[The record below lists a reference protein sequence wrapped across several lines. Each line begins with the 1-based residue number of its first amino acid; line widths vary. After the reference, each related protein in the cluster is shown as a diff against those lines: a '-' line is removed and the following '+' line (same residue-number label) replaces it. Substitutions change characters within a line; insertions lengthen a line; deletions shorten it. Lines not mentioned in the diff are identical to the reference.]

1 MPFRIVDSATRSVC
15 AAATNQQAQL
25 EALIAPWAGAPV
37 TARLYTTGGTLL
49 RTITL
54 PALTVAGS
62 PPSITLGAHTG
73 DTAVST
79 GTPGMWVFSN
89 GATEIFRMDAGLTGA
104 LINHVGAVK
113 TGCTPTLSGVV
124 INPTDG
130 LPGSDVPSWLPAVG
144 VCVEISSGTTVGS
157 AVRAMGGNSYPGT
170 DPDNIVDPWS
180 GGAVVYVSGKPYLVV
195 MGGGHGDSSFNGSVK
210 FGPLYGSGSSTPTW
224 TPFLAGSA
232 VGAVVESPTYTDGRQ
247 ASTHSYN
254 NLVGVGS
261 TLYSMRTDAYYSGA
275 GNSSPLGFAFT
286 TAGQTAIASYPGG
299 GQFNAAAHYS
309 GNIYVIGGN
318 TSWDRLRIYN
328 IAGNSYTSEAGAD
341 LSFDNYVSM
350 AVDST
355 RGRLLVIGGSDPA
368 GSTTGSA
375 YYNLST
381 LSRQL
386 NVARPAG
393 YAFALEYDPD
403 RDVFVSP
410 QAGSATVR
418 EASASAL
425 AAGSGATWTT
435 RTFTGATPPSGAAGR
450 IYGRFRHVP
459 ELKGYILVPGL
470 ESSVYFFRSA

>member
-1 MPFRIVDSATRSVC
+1 MPTRILHAATRAAY
-15 AAATNQQAQL
+15 AAAPTQQEQC
-25 EALIAPWAGAPV
+25 EAVRDAFAGNV
-37 TARLYTTGGTLL
+37 TLRIEGAGGQHL
-49 RTITL
+49 RTMTL
-54 PALTVAGS
+54 APFSVNTATPRGIVCGS
-62 PPSITLGAHTG
+62 VLA
-73 DTAVST
+73 DTAVAPN
-79 GTPGMWVFSN
+79 TPGAAGIAPVRWEFRN
-89 GATEIFRMDAGLTGA
+89 GSTPIFETSDITQGPIRTLCSPRF
-104 LINHVGAVK
+104 GAVVF
-113 TGCTPTLSGVV
+113 TA
-124 INPTDG
+124 NAA
-130 LPGSDVPSWLPAVG
+130 LPADEIPSWMPAVG

-180 GGAVVYVSGKPYLVV
+180 GGALVYVSGKPYLVL
-195 MGGGHGDSSFNGSVK
+195 MGGGHGDSSFNGLVK
-210 FGPLYGSGSSTPTW
+210 FGPLYGAGSSTPTW

-275 GNSSPLGFAFT
+275 GNSSPLAFAFT
-286 TAGQTAIASYPGG
+286 PSGQTAIASYPGG
-299 GQFNAAAHYS
+299 GQFNAAAHYA
-309 GNIYVIGGN
+309 GNIYTIGGN
-318 TSWDRLRIYN
+318 TAFDRLRVYS
-328 IAGNSYTSEAGAD
+328 IAGNSYTSEANAD
-341 LSFDNYVSM
+341 IAFDNYL
-350 AVDST
+350 AGAIDST
-355 RGRLLVIGGSDPA
+355 RGRMLVIGGSDPS
-368 GSTTGSA
+368 GPITGSA

-381 LSRQL
+381 LSREL
-386 NVARPAG
+386 NVARPAN

-450 IYGRFRHVP
+450 IFGRFRHVP